1 MPIAMKNA
9 TTADEVLAALRAGD
23 FSHEALR
30 AALLMRGGEQEKLFE
45 LARECRDR
53 CFPDKRVEVRSVIE
67 ISNICRQGCRYCNMG
82 RKRDYEHYIIQ
93 LPAFMKLVE
102 HIYRSGRR
110 VLLLQSGE
118 NSAQSFVEHVALC
131 VEEVKKRYPDMLVIL
146 CLGNLSRTQYHRLR
160 QAGGDR
166 YILKFETSNPEL
178 YSHIKPFDKLDRR
191 LTCLQWITEE
201 GFTASTG
208 NIVGLPGQTLD
219 DIVEDLLLIKKLKL
233 SMMSCSPFIP
243 AENSEFGDQ
252 PMGDLDTA
260 LNTMALLRIM
270 NPHTLMPTTSALE
283 KVGHDGQYRGLM
295 AGANTVTIHDGTPE
309 DLKQLFPIYSVSRVR
324 PTQEHFEEIVHRAGL
339 KM

>member
-1 MPIAMKNA
+1 MKDATNA
-9 TTADEVLAALRAGD
+9 AQVIAALRAGD
-23 FSHEALR
+23 FSREVLKEAL
-30 AALLMRGGEQEKLFE
+30 LLRGDEQERLFA

-53 CFPDKRVEVRSVIE
+53 CFPDRKVEVRSVIE

-82 RKRDYEHYIIQ
+82 RKRAYEHYIID
-93 LPAFMKLVE
+93 LPLFIKLVE
-102 HIYRSGRR
+102 HIYQNGRR

-118 NSAQSFVEHVALC
+118 NSAQSFVEHVAIC
-131 VEEVKKRYPDMLVIL
+131 VEEVKKRFPDMLVIL
-146 CLGNLSRTQYHRLR
+146 CLGNLSRAQYRRLR
-160 QAGGDR
+160 KAGGDR
-166 YILKFETSNPEL
+166 YILKFETSNPKL
-178 YSHIKPFDKLDRR
+178 YAHIKPFDKLEHR
-191 LTCLQWITEE
+191 LTCLQWIIQE

-219 DIVEDLLLIKKLKL
+219 DIVDDLLLIKKLNL

-243 AENSEFGDQ
+243 AENSDFSKE
-252 PMGDLDTA
+252 PMGDLDTT

-283 KVGHDGQYRGLM
+283 KIGHDGQYHGLM

-309 DLKQLFPIYSVSRVR
+309 ELKPLFPIYSVSRVR
-324 PTQEHFEEIVHRAGL
+324 PNYEHFQKIVQQAGL